1 MKRKK
6 SSNTVRRSVALP
18 RRLVEEVTALAPPEL
33 RQNLNRLVT
42 VALKEFAD
50 RQKALEFEKVM
61 AEMATDPGIK
71 SENAVISTDFAIAE
85 TDGLKND

>member
-18 RRLVEEVTALAPPEL
+18 RHLVEEVTALAPPEL

-50 RQKALEFEKVM
+50 RQKALEFEKAM
-61 AEMATDPGIK
+61 AEMAADPGIK
-71 SENAVISTDFAIAE
+71 SENAVTSTEFAIAE